1 MLYALRAFARKFPG
15 RWASVDA
22 VRAEARVRSLAV
34 VRQAL
39 ENLSFYSGVS
49 YDRAN
54 GCARY
59 TPSYAD

>member
-1 MLYALRAFARKFPG
+1 MSASGDAGRAQ
-15 RWASVDA
+15 
-22 VRAEARVRSLAV
+22 ARVRSLAV

-59 TPSYAD
+59 APPYAD